1 MTKLRDGKTTT
12 EGHVRSD
19 GAGTVSRERN
29 KTELNNAP
37 EVVNQDKENRD
48 PDQGTQPQHATGTKR
63 KAEDPVA
70 SDEPEATPSTP
81 NKSSGIRDTR
91 ATPGRMVPPRS
102 GSPNAYRPETD
113 PPSMKSLSPEQPK
126 KKKRMSYA
134 EQDRDFKRQAL
145 KDPNHPFHDMH
156 KCYKKG
162 PRGRPT
168 YDGAG
173 FQLDYDKVADRMKP
187 RAYNKKSMVD
197 GMEKHLKKVEQ
208 ERAKMA
214 AIFFVDGKGPG
225 NKFDTNERY
234 WCDKVS
240 KDLDVPWHK
249 VDSKTFEEWENKG
262 FEKQSAEDWEEVS
275 EEDRKRMNRMGQGSL
290 LRK

>member
-1 MTKLRDGKTTT
+1 MHQKTSTRTKRIKTPTRK
-12 EGHVRSD
+12 HSRSM
-19 GAGTVSRERN
+19 
-29 KTELNNAP
+29 
-37 EVVNQDKENRD
+37 
-48 PDQGTQPQHATGTKR
+48 ATGTKR

-91 ATPGRMVPPRS
+91 ATPGRMVPVRS
-102 GSPNAYRPETD
+102 ASPNAYRPETD
-113 PPSMKSLSPEQPK
+113 PPSMRSLSPDQAK

-145 KDPNHPFHDMH
+145 KDPTHPFHDMH
-156 KCYKKG
+156 RCYKKG

-187 RAYNKKSMVD
+187 RAYNKTSMVG
-197 GMEKHLKKVEQ
+197 GMERHLKKVEQ

-214 AIFFVDGKGPG
+214 AMFFVDGKAPG

-234 WCDKVS
+234 WSDKVS

-249 VDSKTFEEWENKG
+249 VNSKTFEEWESRG
-262 FEKQSAEDWEEVS
+262 FEKQSAEDWEEVL
-275 EEDRKRMNRMGQGSL
+275 EVDRKRMNRMGQGSL